1 MAITLPVNPAQS
13 NAEVGK
19 DFLLYISIVPSGDTA
34 PVWQLVGG
42 QRSSNLSRS
51 AEEID
56 VSNKTSGGWNSV
68 KAGQRSWSIDLDS
81 LVVSDD
87 LGYQAMNQAYLS
99 GKEINVLLR
108 NSTDT
113 FAVKGWGSIT
123 DFSLDTPHDD
133 AASISGTISGNGALE
148 DATGE
153 TV

>member
-1 MAITLPVNPAQS
+1 MAITLPDNPSQS

-19 DFLLYISIVPSGDTA
+19 DFLLYISIIPDGLFT

-56 VSNKTSGGWNSV
+56 VSSKTSGGWNSV

-87 LGYQAMNQAYLS
+87 VGYQAMNQAYLT
-99 GKEINVLLR
+99 GKEVQILLR
-108 NSTDT
+108 NALDT

-148 DATGE
+148 EAIGE

>member
-1 MAITLPVNPAQS
+1 MSITLPNNPSQS

-19 DFLLYISIVPSGDTA
+19 DFLLYINIGTA
-34 PVWQLVGG
+34 SSPTWKAVGG

-56 VSNKTSGGWNSV
+56 VSNKTSGGWSAV
-68 KAGQRSWSIDLDS
+68 KAGQRTWNIDLDS

-87 LGYQAMNQAYLS
+87 DGYQAMNQAFLE
-99 GKEINVLLR
+99 GKEINILLR
-108 NSTDT
+108 NFEDT

-133 AASISGTISGNGALE
+133 AASISGTISGNGPLE
-148 DATGE
+148 DAIGE
-153 TV
+153 TI